1 MKRSPVIQTQAE
13 ARASVPTLIMPWPQA
28 LGLSPNH
35 RVHWSVQRRAKK
47 ALREAWAWQAVQQ
60 GAPYMAVQ
68 PLEVSLTFVPPDRR
82 ARDMDNMLASCKA
95 GLDGLADV
103 LGVDDKHWRLSLSV
117 AKEIGGFVRVEV
129 RSAE

>member
-1 MKRSPVIQTQAE
+1 MT
-13 ARASVPTLIMPWPQA
+13 VPTLIMPWPQTR
-28 LGLSPNH
+28 GLSPNH
-35 RVHWSVQRRAKK
+35 RVHWSVRARAKK
-47 ALREAWAWQAVQQ
+47 SLRELWAWEAIQQ
-60 GAPYMAVQ
+60 GAPRMDVQ
-68 PLEVSLTFVPPDRR
+68 PLDVALTFVPPDRR
-82 ARDMDNMLASCKA
+82 ARDVDNMLASCKA